1 MSKEW
6 LIQGL
11 ISPSKLYGNLLQKV
25 MTMKLFEYEAKAILA
40 EYGIPTPRGEL
51 ASSPAEAKEKVSRLQ
66 APYVIKAQVLVAGRG
81 KAGGILFADTPGGVE
96 TLAARIL
103 AMRIK
108 DLKVDSVWIE
118 ERIKIKKEL
127 YFGITID
134 RSRQCHV
141 VIASTAGGVN
151 IEEVAANRPQ
161 EIVKLFVNPLLGF
174 RGFHAMELASGIGY
188 SGRSMLKL
196 AGIFGKLYRV
206 AMDYDAELI
215 EMNPLVETVDGDFIA
230 ADARLLIDDNALF
243 RHPLYK
249 DRFLS
254 EDKTELNPEEIR
266 ARKAGLAY
274 VKLDG
279 NIGIM
284 GNGAG
289 LVMATL
295 DAVQGYGGKP
305 ANFLDVGGGAS
316 EEQIVESLDILLT
329 NTQASVIFINILG
342 GITRCDNVAR
352 GILEAQ
358 KRAGFVKPIVIRLV
372 GTNEEEGRLILTE
385 AGIHVLN
392 SMEKAAKLAVQMVSG
407 EK

>member
-1 MSKEW
+1 
-6 LIQGL
+6 
-11 ISPSKLYGNLLQKV
+11 
-25 MTMKLFEYEAKAILA
+25 MKLFEYEAKAILA
-40 EYGIPTPRGEL
+40 EHGIPTPKGEL
-51 ASSPAEAKEKVSRLQ
+51 ASSPAEAKETVSRLQ

-81 KAGGILFADTPGGVE
+81 KAGGILFADTPEDVE
-96 TLAARIL
+96 TAVVRIL
-103 AMRIK
+103 GMKIR

-118 ERIKIKKEL
+118 ERLKIKKEL

-134 RSRQCHV
+134 RSRRCHV
-141 VIASTAGGVN
+141 VIASTAGGVD
-151 IEEVAANRPQ
+151 IEEVATNRPQ
-161 EIVKLFVNPLLGF
+161 AIKKLFVNPRLGF

-196 AGIFGKLYRV
+196 AGIFEKLYQV
-206 AMDYDAELI
+206 AMSFDAELI

-249 DRFLS
+249 ERLLS
-254 EDKTELNPEEIR
+254 EDKTELTPEEIR

-279 NIGIM
+279 NIGIV

-295 DAVQGYGGKP
+295 DAVQSYGGKP

-316 EEQIVESLDILLT
+316 ETQIAEALDIVLSD
-329 NTQASVIFINILG
+329 TQAAVIFINILG

-352 GILEAQ
+352 GILDAQ
-358 KRAGFVKPIVIRLV
+358 RKADLTKPIVIRLV
-372 GTNEEEGRLILTE
+372 GTNEEEGQLILTE

-392 SMEKAAKLAVQMVSG
+392 SMENAAQLAVEMASG
-407 EK
+407 AK